1 MVRRDF
7 RAHVGDR
14 SRTAQG
20 RSLFLG
26 EGGGRIFLVPAPS
39 VGFSERRFTMLS
51 SECRCAKDDPKRL
64 SRPVQSGAAPESLAF
79 TVPTGLL
86 LALAFAVLL
95 IPGSGVAQG
104 SPAVTSIGGESSSTC
119 ALAAT
124 RTGALGSIN
133 DPALLTI
140 RSQAVTDSSERVF
153 VAPTAEP
160 GRMAVYDWNGSF
172 VRLVGRSG
180 EGPGEFR
187 AIDRVTTGPGDS
199 IHVFD
204 GSRWTLFPPGA
215 VGPAVRTTRM
225 DGYLRGEPLFLEDGT
240 VVWPGL
246 LDGRMHPFHL
256 LSSDG
261 ARVHSFG
268 WTEDDPRPGNTFQQA
283 RRVALAL
290 EPGRFWAA
298 RANSYRVEE
307 WDAAS
312 GTLIR
317 VLERTPSWF
326 EPWEADPEGV
336 PPTEL
341 TNPRLVDIAV
351 DDRGRLWLL
360 FMVPAEARAGGRRT
374 DDATPPAQQRA
385 QERLQQSSWGP
396 EARERSWDTRIEVVD
411 PDHAVVLCIQTFTE
425 AFNRFE
431 SAGIVYRRIEQSNGV
446 IGIERWTVEP
456 VTEGG

>member
-1 MVRRDF
+1 
-7 RAHVGDR
+7 
-14 SRTAQG
+14 
-20 RSLFLG
+20 
-26 EGGGRIFLVPAPS
+26 
-39 VGFSERRFTMLS
+39 MLS
-51 SECRCAKDDPKRL
+51 CKCRCAEDDSKRL
-64 SRPVQSGAAPESLAF
+64 SRPVRSGAAPESPAA

-104 SPAVTSIGGESSSTC
+104 SPAVTSIVGESCSTC

-124 RTGALGSIN
+124 RIGALGSIN

-140 RSQAVTDSSERVF
+140 RSHAVTDLSQRVL

-160 GRMAVYDWNGSF
+160 GRFAVYHWDGSF

-215 VGPAVRTTRM
+215 EGPAVRTTRM
-225 DGYLRGEPLFLEDGT
+225 DGYLRGEPLFLEEGT

-246 LDGRMHPFHL
+246 LDGRMDPFHL

-268 WTEDDPRPGNTFQQA
+268 WAEDDPRPGNTVQQT
-283 RRVALAL
+283 RRVAPAV
-290 EPGRFWAA
+290 EPGRFWAS
-298 RANSYRVEE
+298 RVNSYRVEE

-341 TNPRLVDIAV
+341 TNPRLLDIAV
-351 DDRGRLWLL
+351 DDLGRLWLL
-360 FMVPAEARAGGRRT
+360 FMVPAEARAGGRGA
-374 DDATPPAQQRA
+374 DATPPASQRT
-385 QERLQQSSWGP
+385 QERHRQTSWGP
-396 EARERSWDTRIEVVD
+396 EAQERSWDTRVEVVD
-411 PDHAVVLCIQTFTE
+411 PDRAVVLYAQTFAE

-431 SAGIVYRRIEQSNGV
+431 SAGVLYRRTEQSNGV

-456 VTEGG
+456 VNEGG